1 MARTKH
7 TAKKL
12 QQEHQH
18 CPRMK
23 PEGQQQ
29 QQKQGL
35 GIGKAKSQGQMENP
49 GGTGLVLLC

>member
-7 TAKKL
+7 MAKKL

-29 QQKQGL
+29 QEQEL
-35 GIGKAKSQGQMENP
+35 GVREAKSQGQMENP
-49 GGTGLVLLC
+49 GGTGQVLLC